1 MAYSSKLSV
10 QYFIDNRKNLIDL
23 MSNDSLAILCAGMPE
38 ARTADQKHAHFADRS
53 FFYLSGI
60 EQEEA
65 VLLLGR
71 TSVGIRQMLFVPPT
85 DMMYER
91 WNGHRISREEAMA
104 ASGVQEVYYLE
115 AFEGILADLLASDKP
130 LHIWQDKTAA
140 NKQAQELQVILRELV
155 NRQGPESEIELRDIS
170 PQLTQLRMI
179 KTEEELSL
187 IRSASSLTLE
197 GIMAMLSA
205 ARPGMYEYQLMSEF
219 EYTLAQA
226 GCLEPAF
233 PSIVAAGKNALCLHY
248 MQPYDKIA
256 EGDLIQID
264 LGAAVGGLCADISRV
279 IPASGRFSEQQLEL
293 YELVRACQEEAFS
306 VIKPGIKLAD
316 INQACRAVAAE
327 GLKKMGLLSDA
338 SEVGN
343 YFWHGVSHHLGL
355 DVHDVS
361 NREAMLQPGMVLTVE
376 PGIYIP
382 ERQMG
387 MRLEDDVVV
396 TENGCSILSA
406 AIPRE
411 AHEIESL
418 MRS

>member
-1 MAYSSKLSV
+1 MSYSNKLSL
-10 QYFIDNRKNLIDL
+10 QYFVDNRTRLIEL
-23 MSNDSLAILCAGMPE
+23 MSQDSLAVFCAGRPE
-38 ARTADQKHAHFADRS
+38 IRTADQKHAHFADRS

-60 EQEEA
+60 EQEQA
-65 VLLLGR
+65 ILLIGR
-71 TSVGIRQMLFVPPT
+71 TSAGIRQILFIPPT
-85 DMMYER
+85 DMMHER
-91 WNGHRISREEAMA
+91 WNGHIISREEAVE
-104 ASGVQEVYYLE
+104 ASGIEEIYYLE
-115 AFEGILADLLASDKP
+115 AFEGMLADLFESDKP
-130 LHIWQDKTAA
+130 LHIWLDRTAA
-140 NKQAQELQVILRELV
+140 NRQAQEIQEFLRELV
-155 NRQGPESEIELRDIS
+155 NRQGPDSQIELRDVS
-170 PQLTQLRMI
+170 PQLVQLRMI
-179 KTEEELSL
+179 KTEEELNM
-187 IRSASSLTLE
+187 IRAASALTLE
-197 GIMAMLSA
+197 GIMSMLTA
-205 ARPGMYEYQLMSEF
+205 TRPGMYEYQLMSEF

-264 LGAAVGGLCADISRV
+264 LGAIVGGLCADISRV
-279 IPASGRFSEQQLEL
+279 IPASGKFSERQLEL
-293 YELVRACQEEAFS
+293 YEMVRACQEEAFR

-327 GLKKMGLLSDA
+327 GLKKMGLLNDA

-355 DVHDVS
+355 DVHDIS
-361 NREAMLQPGMVLTVE
+361 NREAIIQPGMVLTVE

-382 ERQMG
+382 EWQMG
-387 MRLEDDVVV
+387 MRLEDDVAV
-396 TENGCSILSA
+396 TENGCSVLSA